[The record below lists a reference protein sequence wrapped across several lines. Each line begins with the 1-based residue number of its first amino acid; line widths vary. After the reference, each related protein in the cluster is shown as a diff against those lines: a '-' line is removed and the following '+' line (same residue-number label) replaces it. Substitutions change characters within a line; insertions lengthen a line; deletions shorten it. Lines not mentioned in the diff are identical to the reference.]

1 MSIKGYKCPSCGG
14 NLVFNSDTQKLQCP
28 SCGNEIDMDEIQ
40 QCAEVVESS
49 DEQED
54 TNEGKKDSQEDPK
67 EWEVKEVDGKVIY
80 TCPSCGGEVEADQ
93 TTAATKCPYCDSPLI
108 LPGQVSGEFRPD
120 LIIPFQLDDKDAKE
134 AYQKFCKGKRLLPK
148 MFQSDQRLK
157 EIKGIYVPFW
167 LYNCKVEG
175 SMKFDAQKTK
185 TWRDSDY
192 EYTKTDFYLVT
203 RYGEVYF
210 EHVPVDGSAE
220 MADEYMESIEPFEI
234 DQAVPFQEGYL
245 SGYEAIKYDQSRGEC
260 WDRAEKR
267 IDTTFADV
275 LRNSVNTYQYSSISS
290 KGFTASYSNIIVKYV
305 LMPVW
310 VLNVK
315 YKDKMYH
322 FAMNGQTGKMTGIL
336 PIDWKLF
343 WKYTLGIFAGSSL
356 ITYILMLIFL
366 L

>member
-1 MSIKGYKCPSCGG
+1 
-14 NLVFNSDTQKLQCP
+14 
-28 SCGNEIDMDEIQ
+28 
-40 QCAEVVESS
+40 
-49 DEQED
+49 
-54 TNEGKKDSQEDPK
+54 
-67 EWEVKEVDGKVIY
+67 
-80 TCPSCGGEVEADQ
+80 
-93 TTAATKCPYCDSPLI
+93 
-108 LPGQVSGEFRPD
+108 
-120 LIIPFQLDDKDAKE
+120 
-134 AYQKFCKGKRLLPK
+134 
-148 MFQSDQRLK
+148 
-157 EIKGIYVPFW
+157 
-167 LYNCKVEG
+167 
-175 SMKFDAQKTK
+175 MKFDAQKTK